1 MLPGY
6 AVYIAAVINA
16 GGVTGYI
23 RDTLRGNTFPHR
35 ITWFLWGFIPLVTV
49 AVQLRE
55 HVGIQTVM
63 TFSYF
68 ATAMAVLVMS
78 FVARR
83 GSWEVTPFDW
93 ACGGVCVAAVAV
105 YAATLKGDLAI
116 SLLLT
121 AEFFAALPT
130 VRKSWKAPETET
142 WTVFLA
148 GVVQLEHHAARGE
161 ALDVP
166 DLRLV
171 LLDRASKWYPGRAGP
186 RLSRPPTQGDL
197 VATGPA
203 LSGIEVRP
211 AWGASRQGALPQ
223 ISMASR

>member
-6 AVYIAAVINA
+6 TVYVAAMINA
-16 GGVTGYI
+16 SGIIGYV
-23 RDTLRGNTFPHR
+23 RDTVRGNTFPHR

-49 AVQLRE
+49 AVQVRE

-93 ACGGVCVAAVAV
+93 ACGGVCLAAVAV

-121 AEFFAALPT
+121 AEFFAATPT

-148 GVVQLEHHAARGE
+148 GFVSSSLTLLAVRHWTFPTYALSTWIGLQSAVQVMLVRGR
-161 ALDVP
+161 V
-166 DLRLV
+166 
-171 LLDRASKWYPGRAGP
+171 GP
-186 RLSRPPTQGDL
+186 RLRAAAVLRAQH
-197 VATGPA
+197 
-203 LSGIEVRP
+203 
-211 AWGASRQGALPQ
+211 
-223 ISMASR
+223 

>member
-23 RDTLRGNTFPHR
+23 RDTLRGDTFPHR
-35 ITWFLWGFIPLVTV
+35 ITWFLWGFIPLVTA

-55 HVGIQTVM
+55 RTGIQTVM
-63 TFSYF
+63 SFSYF

-93 ACGGVCVAAVAV
+93 ACGGVCLAAVAV

-116 SLLLT
+116 SLLLA
-121 AEFFAALPT
+121 AEFFAAMPT

-148 GVVQLEHHAARGE
+148 GVLSSSITLLTVRHWMFPTY
-161 ALDVP
+161 ALSSWIGFQSGFQ
-166 DLRLV
+166 V
-171 LLDRASKWYPGRAGP
+171 LLVRGRLGP
-186 RLSRPPTQGDL
+186 RLR
-197 VATGPA
+197 ATLLLRA
-203 LSGIEVRP
+203 
-211 AWGASRQGALPQ
+211 QH
-223 ISMASR
+223 

>member
-6 AVYIAAVINA
+6 AVYVAATINA
-16 GGVTGYI
+16 SGITGYV
-23 RDTLRGNTFPHR
+23 RDTVRSSTFPHR

-49 AVQLRE
+49 AVQFRE

-83 GSWEVTPFDW
+83 WSWEVTPFDW
-93 ACGGVCVAAVAV
+93 ACGGVCLAAVAV

-121 AEFFAALPT
+121 AEFFAAMPT

-148 GVVQLEHHAARGE
+148 GFVSSSLTLLAVRHWTFPTYACLRGS
-161 ALDVP
+161 VF
-166 DLRLV
+166 
-171 LLDRASKWYPGRAGP
+171 K
-186 RLSRPPTQGDL
+186 
-197 VATGPA
+197 
-203 LSGIEVRP
+203 VRP
-211 AWGASRQGALPQ
+211 RSCWSVAAAALGSEQPRCCGP
-223 ISMASR
+223 STDRTRVTL

>member
-1 MLPGY
+1 VLPGY

-23 RDTLRGNTFPHR
+23 RDTLRGHTFPHR

-83 GSWEVTPFDW
+83 GSWEVTTFDW

-148 GVVQLEHHAARGE
+148 GVVSSSITLLAVRHWTFPTYALSSWIGLQSGTQVGLVRG
-161 ALDVP
+161 
-166 DLRLV
+166 RL
-171 LLDRASKWYPGRAGP
+171 GP
-186 RLSRPPTQGDL
+186 RLR
-197 VATGPA
+197 ATSLLRA
-203 LSGIEVRP
+203 
-211 AWGASRQGALPQ
+211 QH
-223 ISMASR
+223 